1 MTRYRTD
8 PNALNIPWVHSPFFE
23 ALLAQLPLSD
33 DERRLA
39 RQYHELGYVV
49 LDEPVVPA
57 DRIDRVVRDLEG
69 RYTEAATGY
78 EESSRVMDAWRW
90 SPAVAEI
97 ARAPRLLD
105 TLFLLYQRKPIP
117 FQTLNFAVGTE
128 QLPHSDAIHF
138 HSVPQR
144 FSAGVWVALEDIDA
158 DSGPLTVYPGSHRL
172 PIFDFH
178 DLALPTGYA
187 SYRDYERFIADL
199 LETEKLEPEPLLL
212 RRGQAV
218 IWAANLLH
226 GGSAV
231 VDPARTRL
239 SQASHYFF
247 EGGLY
252 YQPGASDPFAGR
264 MKLKDVEEV
273 GTGRRIPNLYRGQ
286 PVSQRDLRARRT
298 WRQWLRAAASKLNY
312 RRRRFVR

>member
-1 MTRYRTD
+1 MTHYQTD
-8 PNALNIPWVHSPFFE
+8 PNALNVPWVHSPFFE
-23 ALLAQLPLSD
+23 QLLAHLPLSA
-33 DERRLA
+33 EQSRLA

-49 LDEPVVPA
+49 IEDPVVPA
-57 DRIDRVVRDLEG
+57 ELIDRVVGELDG

-90 SPAVAEI
+90 CPAVAEI

-105 TLFLLYQRKPIP
+105 TLSLLYQRRPIP

-128 QLPHSDAIHF
+128 QLAHSDAIHF

-144 FSAGVWVALEDIDA
+144 FTAGAWVALEDIDA

-172 PIFDFH
+172 PLFDFH
-178 DLALPTGYA
+178 DLAMPTGFA
-187 SYRDYERFIADL
+187 SYRDYECFVAEL
-199 LETEKLEPEPLLL
+199 LEAKKIEPEPLLL

-218 IWAANLLH
+218 IWAANLHH

-231 VDPARTRL
+231 ADPTRTRL
-239 SQASHYFF
+239 SQASHYYF

-252 YQPGASDPFAGR
+252 YQPGASDPFIGR

-273 GTGRRIPNLYRGQ
+273 GTGRRIPNLYRGE
-286 PVSQRDLRARRT
+286 PVSQSQLSARKSWRHRLRAV
-298 WRQWLRAAASKLNY
+298 AARLG
-312 RRRRFVR
+312 RVD